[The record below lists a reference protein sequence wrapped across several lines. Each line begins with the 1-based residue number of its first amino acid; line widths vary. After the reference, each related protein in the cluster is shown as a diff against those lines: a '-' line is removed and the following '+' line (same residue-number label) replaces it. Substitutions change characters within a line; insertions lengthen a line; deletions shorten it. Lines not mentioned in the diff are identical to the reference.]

1 MQIHCY
7 KCNKDLGILPGPVC
21 NDNMICKKCFNDISR
36 EGIMMEIE
44 EILKQINP
52 NDEFKEWKT
61 KTEKQ
66 ETLGLS

>member
-1 MQIHCY
+1 
-7 KCNKDLGILPGPVC
+7 
-21 NDNMICKKCFNDISR
+21 
-36 EGIMMEIE
+36 MMEIE